1 MEEDQK
7 VLEEFIELDRKIR
20 QNKVES
26 DYDEFCE
33 RRCIAIENL
42 LKAYKELK
50 AELEKKDKEI
60 DILKTNNEIMQGEL
74 DRIGIDTLKLEKGM
88 STDDVIEEIKK
99 KEKIINLMA
108 EQLTTD
114 IHSKEWVIDYYEK
127 EVEKGKEE

>member
-42 LKAYKELK
+42 LKAYKEL
-50 AELEKKDKEI
+50 EEKYNYEKNRAR
-60 DILKTNNEIMQGEL
+60 TEL
-74 DRIGIDTLKLEKGM
+74 DTVYINARYDERDKWKSKVKEK
-88 STDDVIEEIKK
+88 IEEID
-99 KEKIINLMA
+99 EKI
-108 EQLTTD
+108 
-114 IHSKEWVIDYYEK
+114 KYENN
-127 EVEKGKEE
+127 EKVLIWLHKQKRVLQSLLEEE